1 MKRSTLDKLLS
12 FGVLL
17 VGAGIMTFD
26 PHPSQVLSYT
36 ALGMVFGGMVG
47 LGLGQALG
55 PILDQLEKGLFP
67 TFGQPSPQPSLQ
79 PPPASPSTNLLGP
92 VGVTNTGD

>member
-1 MKRSTLDKLLS
+1 MKRSTLDKVLS
-12 FGVLL
+12 LIVLL
-17 VGAGIMTFD
+17 VGVGIMTLD
-26 PHPSQVLSYT
+26 PHPPQMAMYS
-36 ALGMVFGGMVG
+36 AIAMVIGGMFG
-47 LGLGQALG
+47 LGLSQALG

-79 PPPASPSTNLLGP
+79 PSPASPSTNLLGP